1 MILDQT
7 NDFLSLR
14 KILCG
19 YESGFRMNHSTD
31 LCIYFLDNK
40 VLKRFGDNVLTGMK
54 WYELDVQKT
63 FDMVNLLIFQKTN
76 IIVFTDDTI

>member
-19 YESGFRMNHSTD
+19 YESGFRMKHSTD
-31 LCIYFLDNK
+31 LYIYFLDNK
-40 VLKRFGDNVLTGMK
+40 VLKRFDNDVLTGMK
-54 WYELDVQKT
+54 WYELDVQKA
-63 FDMVNLLIFQKTN
+63 FDTVKTN
-76 IIVFTDDTI
+76 IIVFTDDAV

>member
-1 MILDQT
+1 MILVIDSSQT

-40 VLKRFGDNVLTGMK
+40 VLKRFDNDVLTGMK
-54 WYELDVQKT
+54 WYELDVQKA
-63 FDMVNLLIFQKTN
+63 FDTVKTN
-76 IIVFTDDTI
+76 IIVFTDDAV

>member
-40 VLKRFGDNVLTGMK
+40 VLKRFDNDVLTGMK
-54 WYELDVQKT
+54 WYELDVQKA
-63 FDMVNLLIFQKTN
+63 FDTVKTN
-76 IIVFTDDTI
+76 IIVFTDDVV

>member
-14 KILCG
+14 KILRG

-40 VLKRFGDNVLTGMK
+40 VLKRFDNDVLTGMK
-54 WYELDVQKT
+54 WYELDVQKA
-63 FDMVNLLIFQKTN
+63 FDTVKTN
-76 IIVFTDDTI
+76 IIVFTDDAV

>member
-14 KILCG
+14 KILWG

-40 VLKRFGDNVLTGMK
+40 VLKRFDNDVLTGMK
-54 WYELDVQKT
+54 WYELDVQKA
-63 FDMVNLLIFQKTN
+63 FDTVKTN
-76 IIVFTDDTI
+76 IIVFTDDVV

>member
-40 VLKRFGDNVLTGMK
+40 VLERFDNDVLTGMK
-54 WYELDVQKT
+54 WYELDVQKA
-63 FDMVNLLIFQKTN
+63 FDTVKTN
-76 IIVFTDDTI
+76 IIVFTDDAV

>member
-40 VLKRFGDNVLTGMK
+40 VLKRFDNDVLTGMK
-54 WYELDVQKT
+54 WYELDVQKA
-63 FDMVNLLIFQKTN
+63 FDTVKTN
-76 IIVFTDDTI
+76 IIVFTDDAV

>member
-14 KILCG
+14 KILWG

-40 VLKRFGDNVLTGMK
+40 VLERFDNDVLTGMK
-54 WYELDVQKT
+54 WYELDVQKA
-63 FDMVNLLIFQKTN
+63 FDTVKTN
-76 IIVFTDDTI
+76 IIVFTDDAV

>member
-19 YESGFRMNHSTD
+19 YEPGFRMNHSTD

-40 VLKRFGDNVLTGMK
+40 VLKRFDNDVLTGMK
-54 WYELDVQKT
+54 WYELDVQKA
-63 FDMVNLLIFQKTN
+63 FDTVKTN
-76 IIVFTDDTI
+76 IIVFTDDAV